1 MSRINFRP
9 LAAALALTLAAG
21 SAGTAIAA
29 TGDKPAQSPGAVAHG
44 HHHHKDHGGHH
55 RGHFAGMRDGLW
67 IPGVGPV
74 SRAQVESLKLDDKQQ
89 PMFQQAQEAQRDCVK
104 SMRDSAKVQRD
115 MLDAQLKA
123 GKLDPHALAAHE
135 DQARDQ
141 SQAAAKQVRQKWL
154 AVWDSLNDAQRKQ
167 VTELV
172 QARQAKWDARKAE
185 HAKHREEHRGDR
197 RGDFSRGESGR
208 TGAGQT
214 NTAPATN

>member
-29 TGDKPAQSPGAVAHG
+29 TGDKPAQAPGAVAHE
-44 HHHHKDHGGHH
+44 HHHKGHDGHH

-74 SRAQVESLKLDDKQQ
+74 SRAQVESLKLDEKQQ
-89 PMFQQAQEAQRDCVK
+89 PLFQQAQEAQRDFVK
-104 SMRDSAKVQRD
+104 SMRERAKAQRE

-123 GKLDPHALAAHE
+123 GKLDPHALAAQE

-141 SQAAAKQVRQKWL
+141 GQAAAKQVRQKWL

-167 VTELV
+167 VTEMV
-172 QARQAKWDARKAE
+172 QARQAKWEARKAE
-185 HAKHREEHRGDR
+185 HAKHREEHRGER
-197 RGDFSRGESGR
+197 RGDFSRESGR
-208 TGAGQT
+208 TGAGQ
-214 NTAPATN
+214 NNLAPAAN